1 MDKFFTIVSRVLKID
16 RNKIDLSASRDSLR
30 EWDSLTHI
38 KLLCELEEEFGID
51 IPIEEIPS
59 IRKLEDFLKY
69 LEV

>member
-16 RNKIDLSASRDSLR
+16 RNKIDLSASRDNLR

>member
-1 MDKFFTIVSRVLKID
+1 MDKFFTIVSKVLKID
-16 RNKIDLSASRDSLR
+16 MGKIDLSASRDNLR

>member
-16 RNKIDLSASRDSLR
+16 SNKIDLSASRDSLR

-38 KLLCELEEEFGID
+38 KLLCEVEEEFGID